1 MVCKNCNCNNK
12 ENSKFCSNCGMPLE
26 GQITYKKDTIKYVII
41 FTLIFLLAFFLFF
54 IIYLVF
60 KPNIITFEI
69 LLFIFI
75 ILFSIAV
82 RIYVKNKSYG
92 GNVKTYNLPIKSNFI
107 DDKLLYDKLLEKLT
121 IMEYYQIGGYSKPT
135 FIKKGEFIQ
144 GNVDNYISVYIQ
156 NGLIYLE
163 AWCMQ
168 GKKIFPPHQGAYAW
182 DQKSIFMKEL
192 EEIKNYFQ
200 F

>member
-1 MVCKNCNCNNK
+1 M
-12 ENSKFCSNCGMPLE
+12 
-26 GQITYKKDTIKYVII
+26 I
-41 FTLIFLLAFFLFF
+41 
-54 IIYLVF
+54 
-60 KPNIITFEI
+60 
-69 LLFIFI
+69 
-75 ILFSIAV
+75 
-82 RIYVKNKSYG
+82 IYVKNESYG

-168 GKKIFPPHQGAYAW
+168 EKKIFSPHQGTYAW
-182 DQKSIFMKEL
+182 AQKSIFMKEL